1 MLSIIRYYGGDVSL
15 DRLSEYTMTTRNG
28 TDAFHLIE
36 GAKQVGLNAKGIKCD
51 FDYIKN
57 NLKFPFIA
65 HVTLG
70 NSYQHYVVVYKV
82 GKKNIKIM
90 DPAKG
95 FITLSEDD
103 FLKIWN
109 EVIIVLY
116 PNKSLPIINSKNS
129 LLLFIL
135 LLVKPF
141 KREIIYMFFISLMIT
156 ITSIIGTYYF
166 EYIIDAI
173 NNKNNLYMISL
184 IFLISILIKILS
196 EYYRTKIV
204 IYLNKRIDQ
213 KLTLET
219 YDHILSLPYKY
230 YKNKTTGDILT
241 RISDLNYI
249 KELIAEGA
257 LTIFIDIV
265 LVVFTSIFLY
275 IINEKLFMIS
285 IIISLIYSLIVIL
298 FNKILFPRLE
308 KNFFYQSEVNSYL
321 IESINNY
328 ETTKGIN
335 IKDQIYNRFNLH
347 FKNLVDSTTKINRI
361 SNISQMLKNCIDY
374 IGNFIILLIGAL
386 FIIDGNMTIGE
397 LVTYNA
403 IYMYFLDP
411 IKNIINFE
419 LIIKKGYISLKRL
432 NELYDIEK
440 EKLYE
445 NKVCENEFFGH
456 ICAKNLNYSYDEVNF
471 ILNNFN
477 IEINQGDKI
486 MILGPSGCGKS
497 TLLKLLFKNYS
508 CKRKY
513 LYIDNIDINDYNLND
528 IRKNIKYVSQQEML
542 YNDTLYNNIDLF
554 RNNSISDI
562 TSVCNLVHIDD
573 LLNKTPFGLNML
585 IEENGIN
592 LSGGERQRIV
602 LARTLLS
609 EFKVLILDESTSQID
624 IKLEREIIQN
634 IIEKYKDKTLLFV
647 SHRDNNKDLFDSVID
662 FEERNGK

>member
-1 MLSIIRYYGGDVSL
+1 MSL
-15 DRLSEYTMTTRNG
+15 DRLSEYTMTTRDG

-36 GAKQVGLNAKGIKCD
+36 GAKQVGLNAKGIKCE
-51 FDYIKN
+51 FDYIKDK
-57 NLKFPFIA
+57 LKFPFIA
-65 HVTLG
+65 HVTLD
-70 NSYQHYVVVYKV
+70 NSYQHYIVVYKV
-82 GKKNIKIM
+82 RDKIIKIM

-95 FITLSEDD
+95 FITISKEEFLS
-103 FLKIWN
+103 IWN
-109 EVIIVLY
+109 GVIIVLY
-116 PNKSLPIINSKNS
+116 PNKSLPVINSRKTLTSFIIN
-129 LLLFIL
+129 LI
-135 LLVKPF
+135 KPF
-141 KREIIYMFFISLMIT
+141 KREIIYMFFISLVIT

-173 NNKNNLYMISL
+173 NNKNNLYIISL
-184 IFLISILIKILS
+184 IFLVSILVKILS

-249 KELIAEGA
+249 KELIAEGS

-275 IINEKLFMIS
+275 LINEKLFVIS
-285 IIISLIYSLIVIL
+285 SVISLLYSLTVII
-298 FNKILFPRLE
+298 FNKILFPKLE
-308 KNFFYQSEVNSYL
+308 NNFMYQSQVNSYL

-335 IKDQIYNRFNLH
+335 IKDQIYNRFKFHFINLI
-347 FKNLVDSTTKINRI
+347 NSTTRINRI
-361 SNISQMLKNCIDY
+361 SNVSQTLKNCIDY

-386 FIIDGNMTIGE
+386 FIIDGKMTIGE

-403 IYMYFLDP
+403 IYMYFLEP

-419 LIIKKGYISLKRL
+419 LIIKKSYISLKRL

-445 NKVCENEFFGH
+445 NKICENCFNGK
-456 ICAKNLNYSYDEVNF
+456 ICIKNLSYSYDEINLV
-471 ILNNFN
+471 LKKFN
-477 IEINQGDKI
+477 LEINQGDKI
-486 MILGPSGCGKS
+486 MMLGPSGCGKS
-497 TLLKLLFKNYS
+497 TLLKLLLKNYS
-508 CKRKY
+508 CKRNSI
-513 LYIDNIDINDYNLND
+513 YIDGIDINDYNLSD
-528 IRKNIKYVSQQEML
+528 IKKNMAYVSQQEML

-554 RNNSISDI
+554 RNNNISNI
-562 TSVCNLVHIDD
+562 TNVCNLVEIND
-573 LLNKTPFGLNML
+573 LLEKTPFGLNML

-609 EFKVLILDESTSQID
+609 EAKVLILDESTSQVD
-624 IKLEREIIQN
+624 IRLERKILEN
-634 IIEKYKDKTLLFV
+634 IMKEYKDKTLIFI
-647 SHRDNNKDLFDSVID
+647 SHRDNNKDLFDTVVN
-662 FEERNGK
+662 FEERNRK